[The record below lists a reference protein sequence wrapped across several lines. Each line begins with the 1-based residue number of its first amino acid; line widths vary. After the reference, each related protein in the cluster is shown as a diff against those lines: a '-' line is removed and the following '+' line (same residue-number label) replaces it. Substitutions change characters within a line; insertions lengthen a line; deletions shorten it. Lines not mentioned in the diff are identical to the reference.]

1 MNCPPLGTSRAGI
14 RTQVPRLVQHLRLW
28 TVRSG
33 LCQPLDL
40 FSLPDQLS
48 TAGLS
53 LDPTAIPTLSYI
65 TFSQRSQQWLL
76 LVKFKSRLFFPL
88 PALGL
93 GCLQGRTFSEVVTGG
108 KARRP
113 HVGWRVGE
121 PVSPD
126 YKR

>member
-1 MNCPPLGTSRAGI
+1 MNCPPLGTIRAGI
-14 RTQVPRLVQHLRLW
+14 RTQVPRLVQHLHLW

-53 LDPTAIPTLSYI
+53 PDLTAIPTLSYI
-65 TFSQRSQQWLL
+65 TFSQRSRQWVLP
-76 LVKFKSRLFFPL
+76 VKFKYRLFFPL
-88 PALGL
+88 PALRL
-93 GCLQGRTFSEVVTGG
+93 GCLQSRTFSEAVTGG

-121 PVSPD
+121 PISQD